1 MEENKMS
8 NKWVLKTVVMMVT
21 LAFIVAPLITSYAAN
36 SAAIAVPQERSITG
50 TIIESPLMASY
61 SASNAII
68 MEFEEQIQMIRN
80 CYKRAYVEEKISERL
95 YLTVEEFLNN
105 EEEKFVNSVDSI
117 TLLGDLPEN
126 YKNLVFEYSDVC
138 REDLAHII
146 MNKVESG
153 SFNSCEKLKDAV
165 NPYFEEYNMDMK
177 FIQKELEIY
186 GIKEYL
192 IIRETEFPAL
202 NAKG

>member
-1 MEENKMS
+1 MS